1 VLAAADEVCGWT
13 KGKCR
18 HGETWWWDESVKR
31 ALEDKKEKFKE
42 WKRDKTADA
51 KSKYNKA
58 KKFAKR
64 AVSTAMREA
73 SERLM
78 KEMEND
84 KSSKIMFKIAK
95 QSMKDN
101 KDVVGNGC
109 V

>member
-1 VLAAADEVCGWT
+1 
-13 KGKCR
+13 
-18 HGETWWWDESVKR
+18 
-31 ALEDKKEKFKE
+31 LEDKKEKFKE

-64 AVSTAMREA
+64 AVSIAMREA
-73 SERLM
+73 SERLI

-84 KSSKIMFKIAK
+84 KSSKIMFKMAK

-109 V
+109 VRDRSGKLCMGRRKELKYGKNIWRE